1 MKKLLWIAVLA
12 LAYIYVSG
20 YYSLSE
26 AGVNRFLD
34 EMETQSQ
41 QGNADAVCA
50 MFADNVEVSLQD
62 RSTRA
67 PVNVTGGREQLC
79 AMLKKM
85 LPMQAALISSTQVR
99 RDDLKVER
107 AWLHPWTADVS
118 YTEHRTTTLSR
129 GGMTVRTV
137 SERKLRLVKTLVRV
151 VIKRIE
157 ASIRIDNG
165 G

>member
-1 MKKLLWIAVLA
+1 MKKLLWIALIA
-12 LAYIYVSG
+12 LAYTYISG

-26 AGVNRFLD
+26 AGVNRFLN
-34 EMETQSQ
+34 EMETASQ
-41 QGNADAVCA
+41 QGNAQAVCD

-79 AMLKKM
+79 EMLRKM
-85 LPMQAALISSTQVR
+85 LPMQAALISSTQVT
-99 RDDLKVER
+99 RDDLKIER
-107 AWLHPWTADVS
+107 GWLHPWTADAS
-118 YTEHRTTTLSR
+118 FTEHRTTTLSR
-129 GGMTVRTV
+129 GSMTVRTV
-137 SERKLRLVKTLVRV
+137 GDRKLKLVKTLTHV

-157 ASIRIDNG
+157 ANVRIDTG